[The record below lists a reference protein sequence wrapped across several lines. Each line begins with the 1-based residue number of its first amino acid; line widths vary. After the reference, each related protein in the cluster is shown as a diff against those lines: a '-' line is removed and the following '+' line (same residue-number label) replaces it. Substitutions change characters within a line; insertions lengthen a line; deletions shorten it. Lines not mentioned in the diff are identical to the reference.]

1 MDLLVVVD
9 MQNDFITGKL
19 GTKEAQGIVDGV
31 DKWIRKFRGHV
42 VATMDT
48 HSAIWYSKS
57 QEGRKL
63 PIPHCQIN
71 TPGWCLEDRI
81 YKAINLIP
89 TGKVIQKNTFG
100 SVDLIEHIGV
110 REYDTVYFCGVCTD
124 ICVISNALLIKS
136 HFPELELKVVEN
148 LCAGTT
154 PENHEAALK
163 IMESCQIERVKW

>member
-19 GTKEAQGIVDGV
+19 GTKEAQSIVDNV
-31 DKWIRKFRGHV
+31 AKWIIKFRGHV

-48 HSAIWYSKS
+48 HSDNWYSKS

-63 PIPHCQIN
+63 PIPHCRIN

-81 YKAINLIP
+81 YNAINLVP
-89 TGKVIQKNTFG
+89 VSKVIRKDAFG
-100 SVDLIEHIGV
+100 SVDLIEHIEV

-163 IMESCQIERVKW
+163 IMEGCQIERIKW